1 MRERIFAALQY
12 ACLGTGALLVSMVA
26 LARLDGEVGRQS
38 AIASFEATV
47 RAPDQSLW
55 SPERVKD
62 YEASLSIVKDE
73 PLAILRIP
81 DLGLEVPVYATSSE
95 LHLNRG
101 AGLIEGM
108 GLPDKGGNLGI
119 AGHRDG
125 FFRVLKDITP
135 GERDRDRD
143 EEPPAHLPRR
153 LDRGRGCH
161 GPPAA
166 RRHGGPDHHARDLL
180 PVLFP
185 GPRTPAVHRARHV
198 RVDVD
203 ESRQLSRRFS

>member
-26 LARLDGEVGRQS
+26 LARLDGESGRLT
-38 AIASFEATV
+38 AIESFEAAART
-47 RAPDQSLW
+47 PDQSLW

-62 YEASLSIVKDE
+62 YEASLSIVKDV

-81 DLGLEVPVYATSSE
+81 DLGLEVPVYATASE

-125 FFRVLKDITP
+125 FFRVLKDIAP
-135 GERDRDRD
+135 GQKIEI
-143 EEPPAHLPRR
+143 ETKN
-153 LDRGRGCH
+153 
-161 GPPAA
+161 
-166 RRHGGPDHHARDLL
+166 RRHTYRVVSTEVVDSTDLRPLADTTDPTITLVTCFPFYFLGHAPQR
-180 PVLFP
+180 FI
-185 GPRTPAVHRARHV
+185 V
-198 RVDVD
+198 RGTY
-203 ESRQLSRRFS
+203 EWT